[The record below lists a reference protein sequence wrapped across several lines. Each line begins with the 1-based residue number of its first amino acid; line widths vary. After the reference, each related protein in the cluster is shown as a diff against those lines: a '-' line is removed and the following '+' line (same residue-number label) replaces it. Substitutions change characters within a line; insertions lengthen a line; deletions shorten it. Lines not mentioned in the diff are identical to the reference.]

1 LIQEGVTSY
10 VDFPDK
16 SQQSLTLFQL
26 FDQCFMGKSSYRELR
41 LKGIVIQ
48 LLSHLLEVG
57 TDQPAKKSSERLQEK
72 PHKISISLCQC
83 GTKKNSRQTLTKL
96 G

>member
-1 LIQEGVTSY
+1 MRQEGVTSY

-48 LLSHLLEVG
+48 LLSYLLEVG
-57 TDQPAKKSSERLQEK
+57 TDQPAKIKRAPPRK
-72 PHKISISLCQC
+72 T
-83 GTKKNSRQTLTKL
+83 GKNGFILYS
-96 G
+96 